1 MEFAGFTLRNNLI
14 VAPMA
19 GVTDRPFRQLCKK
32 MGAGLAVSE
41 MVTSNSLLYGSA
53 KTKRRANHDGEVAPI
68 SVQIAG
74 TSPQMMADAARH
86 ELIARELQADVFFA
100 RPYHS
105 WERGTSENTNG
116 LIRQYLPKKSSMVG
130 VSQWECN
137 AIAKRLNRRPR
148 KILNLSTPEQAHYG
162 LPRLLH
168 F

>member
-1 MEFAGFTLRNNLI
+1 MVAFASKPIPSWRTASF
-14 VAPMA
+14 
-19 GVTDRPFRQLCKK
+19 
-32 MGAGLAVSE
+32 E
-41 MVTSNSLLYGSA
+41 SA
-53 KTKRRANHDGEVAPI
+53 KNTVRYP
-68 SVQIAG
+68 
-74 TSPQMMADAARH
+74 
-86 ELIARELQADVFFA
+86 
-100 RPYHS
+100 
-105 WERGTSENTNG
+105 WERGTSENANG